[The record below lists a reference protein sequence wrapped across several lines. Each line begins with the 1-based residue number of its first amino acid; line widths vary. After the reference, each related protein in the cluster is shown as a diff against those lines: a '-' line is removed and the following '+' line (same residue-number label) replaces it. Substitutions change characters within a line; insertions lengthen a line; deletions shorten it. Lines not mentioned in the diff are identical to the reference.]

1 MSART
6 AFPDSLDPTTLWALR
21 AVLVPMHPTIASHPD
36 LTAITVFVASTATP
50 ERGGLPYLDA
60 VLPAEHRLAA
70 TRVVRDLG
78 TLPPDAILYL
88 LAQPLLD
95 LASDHLLR
103 DRDLT
108 ARYEARFEVEDS
120 GEWMAA
126 MAAYNREADAI
137 TAALFRAHGEA
148 GLAHLYLTDRRAFDR
163 RMERG
168 RQHFFGPPTGA
179 HAAYLRSKGI
189 ID

>member
-1 MSART
+1 MLPLALALGPMR
-6 AFPDSLDPTTLWALR
+6 DPTKVSA
-21 AVLVPMHPTIASHPD
+21 PD
-36 LTAITVFVASTATP
+36 LKAITLFLAATATP
-50 ERGGLPYLDA
+50 ERRGLPYLDA

-70 TRVVRDLG
+70 TRVLRDLG
-78 TLPPDAILYL
+78 ALPPDAIHYL

-95 LASDHLLR
+95 LASDLLMR

-108 ARYEARFEVEDS
+108 ARYEERFEVEDS
-120 GEWMAA
+120 DEWMAA
-126 MAAYNREADAI
+126 MAEYNREADAI
-137 TAALFRAHGEA
+137 TAAFFRAHGEA
-148 GLAHLYLTDRRAFDR
+148 GLARFYLRDRRVFHR

-168 RQHFFGPPTGA
+168 RQHLFGPPGGA

>member
-1 MSART
+1 M
-6 AFPDSLDPTTLWALR
+6 PPTR
-21 AVLVPMHPTIASHPD
+21 VNHPD
-36 LTAITVFVASTATP
+36 VTAITVFLASTATP

-60 VLPAEHRLAA
+60 VLPAEDRLAA

-95 LASDHLLR
+95 LASDHLMR

-120 GEWMAA
+120 DEWTAA
-126 MAAYNREADAI
+126 MAEYNCEADAI
-137 TAALFRAHGEA
+137 TAALFRAQREA
-148 GLAHLYLTDRRAFDR
+148 GLARLYLRDRRAFDR

-168 RQHFFGPPTGA
+168 REHFFGPPSGA
-179 HAAYLRSKGI
+179 HASADDDHGEGEHHGER
-189 ID
+189 DQR

>member
-1 MSART
+1 MR
-6 AFPDSLDPTTLWALR
+6 PTM
-21 AVLVPMHPTIASHPD
+21 VSHRD
-36 LTAITVFVASTATP
+36 LKAITVFLASTATP
-50 ERGGLPYLDA
+50 ERGGLAYLDA

-78 TLPPDAILYL
+78 ALPPDAILYL

-95 LASDHLLR
+95 LASDHLVR

-108 ARYEARFEVEDS
+108 ARYQERFEVEDS
-120 GEWMAA
+120 DEWSAVMAE
-126 MAAYNREADAI
+126 YNREADAI
-137 TAALFRAHGEA
+137 PAALFRAQGEP
-148 GLAHLYLTDRRAFDR
+148 GLAHLYLTHRRGFDR

-168 RQHFFGPPTGA
+168 RHHFFGPPTGA
-179 HAAYLRSKGI
+179 HAVYLRSKGL

>member
-1 MSART
+1 M
-6 AFPDSLDPTTLWALR
+6 PPTKVR
-21 AVLVPMHPTIASHPD
+21 DRD
-36 LTAITVFVASTATP
+36 LKAITIFLASTATP
-50 ERGGLPYLDA
+50 KRGGLAYLDA

-78 TLPPDAILYL
+78 ALPPDATLYL

-95 LASDHLLR
+95 LASDHLMR

-108 ARYEARFEVEDS
+108 ARYEERFEVEDS
-120 GEWMAA
+120 DEWMAA
-126 MAAYNREADAI
+126 MADYNREADAI
-137 TAALFRAHGEA
+137 TAALFRAEGEPD
-148 GLAHLYLTDRRAFDR
+148 LAHLYLTDRRAFDR
-163 RMERG
+163 RLERG
-168 RQHFFGPPTGA
+168 RQHFFGPPSGA

>member
-1 MSART
+1 MR
-6 AFPDSLDPTTLWALR
+6 DPTS
-21 AVLVPMHPTIASHPD
+21 VSDPD
-36 LTAITVFVASTATP
+36 VKAITVFLASTATP

-60 VLPAEHRLAA
+60 VLPAEDRLAA

-78 TLPPDAILYL
+78 ALPPDAILYL

-108 ARYEARFEVEDS
+108 TRYEERFEVEDS
-120 GEWMAA
+120 DEWMAA
-126 MAAYNREADAI
+126 MAEYNREADAI
-137 TAALFRAHGEA
+137 TAALFRAPGEA

-168 RQHFFGPPTGA
+168 RQHFFGPPSGA
-179 HAAYLRSKGI
+179 HLAYCGRRGSSS
-189 ID
+189 D

>member
-1 MSART
+1 MPPTKVIA
-6 AFPDSLDPTTLWALR
+6 PDMKAI
-21 AVLVPMHPTIASHPD
+21 AVFI
-36 LTAITVFVASTATP
+36 ASTATP

-60 VLPAEHRLAA
+60 VLPAEDRLAA

-88 LAQPLLD
+88 LVQPLLD
-95 LASDHLLR
+95 LASDHLMR

-108 ARYEARFEVEDS
+108 TRYEERFEVED
-120 GEWMAA
+120 GDEWTAVMAE
-126 MAAYNREADAI
+126 YNREADAI
-137 TAALFRAHGEA
+137 TAALFRAQGEA

-163 RMERG
+163 PIERG
-168 RQHFFGPPTGA
+168 RQHFYGPPSGA

>member
-1 MSART
+1 MPPTRVT
-6 AFPDSLDPTTLWALR
+6 DLDLKG
-21 AVLVPMHPTIASHPD
+21 
-36 LTAITVFVASTATP
+36 ITVFLASTATP

-60 VLPAEHRLAA
+60 VLPAEDRLAA

-78 TLPPDAILYL
+78 ALPPDAILYL

-95 LASDHLLR
+95 LASDHLMR

-108 ARYEARFEVEDS
+108 TRYEGRFEVEDS
-120 GEWMAA
+120 DEWTAA
-126 MAAYNREADAI
+126 MAEYNPEADAI
-137 TAALFRAHGEA
+137 TDALFRAEGEP
-148 GLAHLYLTDRRAFDR
+148 GLAHLYLTHRRAFDR

-168 RQHFFGPPTGA
+168 RQFFFGPPSAA

-189 ID
+189 IE

>member
-1 MSART
+1 MT
-6 AFPDSLDPTTLWALR
+6 AVS
-21 AVLVPMHPTIASHPD
+21 
-36 LTAITVFVASTATP
+36 VFLASTATP
-50 ERGGLPYLDA
+50 ERGGLPYLYA
-60 VLPAEHRLAA
+60 VLPAEDRLAA

-78 TLPPDAILYL
+78 ALPPDAILYL

-95 LASDHLLR
+95 LASDHLMR

-108 ARYEARFEVEDS
+108 TRYEERFEVEDS
-120 GEWMAA
+120 EEWMAA
-126 MAAYNREADAI
+126 MAEYNREADAI
-137 TAALFRAHGEA
+137 TAAIFRAEGEP
-148 GLAHLYLTDRRAFDR
+148 GLAQLYLTDRRAFDR

-168 RQHFFGPPTGA
+168 RQHFFGPPAGA

>member
-1 MSART
+1 MPPTSVSA
-6 AFPDSLDPTTLWALR
+6 
-21 AVLVPMHPTIASHPD
+21 PD
-36 LTAITVFVASTATP
+36 LKAITVFVASTATP
-50 ERGGLPYLDA
+50 ARGGLPYLDA

-70 TRVVRDLG
+70 TRVLSDLG
-78 TLPPDAILYL
+78 AVPPEAILYL

-95 LASDHLLR
+95 LASDHLLH

-108 ARYEARFEVEDS
+108 ARYEGRFEVEDS
-120 GEWMAA
+120 DEWMAA
-126 MAAYNREADAI
+126 MAEYNREADAI
-137 TAALFRAHGEA
+137 TAALFRAQGEA

-168 RQHFFGPPTGA
+168 RQHFFGPPSGA

-189 ID
+189 IE

>member
-1 MSART
+1 MR
-6 AFPDSLDPTTLWALR
+6 PTR
-21 AVLVPMHPTIASHPD
+21 VSHPD
-36 LTAITVFVASTATP
+36 VKALTVFVASTATP

-60 VLPAEHRLAA
+60 VLPAEDRLAA
-70 TRVVRDLG
+70 TRIVRDLG
-78 TLPPDAILYL
+78 ALPPDAILYL

-95 LASDHLLR
+95 LASDHLMR

-120 GEWMAA
+120 DEWTATMVE
-126 MAAYNREADAI
+126 YNREADAI
-137 TAALFRAHGEA
+137 TAALFRAQGEP

-168 RQHFFGPPTGA
+168 REHFFGPPSGA
-179 HAAYLRSKGI
+179 HAAYSARRASSTEPVPNCAKRS
-189 ID
+189 

>member
-6 AFPDSLDPTTLWALR
+6 AFPDSLDPATLWALR

-36 LTAITVFVASTATP
+36 LTAITVFLASTATP

-78 TLPPDAILYL
+78 ALPPDAILYL

-95 LASDHLLR
+95 LASDHLMR
-103 DRDLT
+103 DRSLT
-108 ARYEARFEVEDS
+108 APYDERFEVEDS
-120 GEWMAA
+120 DEWTVALAA
-126 MAAYNREADAI
+126 DNSERDAI
-137 TAALFRAHGEA
+137 TAALFRAQGEP
-148 GLAHLYLTDRRAFDR
+148 GLAHLYLKDR
-163 RMERG
+163 
-168 RQHFFGPPTGA
+168 
-179 HAAYLRSKGI
+179 
-189 ID
+189 

>member
-1 MSART
+1 
-6 AFPDSLDPTTLWALR
+6 
-21 AVLVPMHPTIASHPD
+21 MHPTRVSAPD
-36 LTAITVFVASTATP
+36 LKAITVLLASTATP
-50 ERGGLPYLDA
+50 ERGGLTYFEA
-60 VLPAEHRLAA
+60 VLPAEDRLAA

-78 TLPPDAILYL
+78 ALPPDAILYL

-95 LASDHLLR
+95 LASDHLMR

-108 ARYEARFEVEDS
+108 TRYEDRFEVEDS
-120 GEWMAA
+120 DEWTAA
-126 MAAYNREADAI
+126 MAEYNREADAI
-137 TAALFRAHGEA
+137 TAAIFRAQGEP
-148 GLAHLYLTDRRAFDR
+148 GLARLYLTDRRAFDR

-168 RQHFFGPPTGA
+168 RQHFFGPPSGA